1 MAGRGQFQFKIKY
14 KTLHI
19 WNKLNLSSASFY
31 FKTCTGRKHFILQY
45 VSLLRCSF
53 YTFLWGGIVCYKKL
67 NVDKV
72 MLNCFLCLE
81 SLKINKI
88 LDSFLWLFCYLGAI
102 KLPHIDCKM
111 SELRHR
117 MTSSKDSHASHA
129 DQGKTNLKMDDHKDH
144 G

>member
-1 MAGRGQFQFKIKY
+1 MYPI
-14 KTLHI
+14 TSHI
-19 WNKLNLSSASFY
+19 WTKLNLSSSSFLL
-31 FKTCTGRKHFILQY
+31 FKTCTVWKYFISHMLDY
-45 VSLLRCSF
+45 FKCSF
-53 YTFLWGGIVCYKKL
+53 YTSLWGGIVCYKKL
-67 NVDKV
+67 KVDKV
-72 MLNCFLCLE
+72 IFNCFLCLE

-129 DQGKTNLKMDDHKDH
+129 GQGKTNLKMGDLKDH